1 MSGLIGIYRPGSS
14 LLHRIPAGPKMG
26 LVAIWSIVVVGTK
39 GWFAALVCLAGAVLI
54 ALWARLDARRTLR
67 ALRGLL
73 VVLTIVSAYQAWQRG
88 WEVSVAVSG
97 DLLALFLVGLAFT
110 ATTPVDGVL
119 TAVERGLRPLRPIGL
134 KPETVAMAF
143 SLMLAA
149 LPELIDIAD
158 QTRAAAKA
166 RGLDR
171 NPRALL
177 TPFAIRAVAHALE
190 TGDALHARGL
200 GDR

>member
-1 MSGLIGIYRPGSS
+1 
-14 LLHRIPAGPKMG
+14 
-26 LVAIWSIVVVGTK
+26 
-39 GWFAALVCLAGAVLI
+39 
-54 ALWARLDARRTLR
+54 RRTLR